1 MMGTDPSVYN
11 QLAYEIQAG
20 DILTLKVDAWNN
32 WTADAAL
39 PAQLEI
45 TLYYN
50 ADGLRTPAASAVV
63 ELTTTWNDVY
73 TATGRG

>member
-20 DILTLKVDAWNN
+20 DVLTLKVDARNN

-39 PAQLEI
+39 PI
-45 TLYYN
+45 SW
-50 ADGLRTPAASAVV
+50 R
-63 ELTTTWNDVY
+63 
-73 TATGRG
+73 